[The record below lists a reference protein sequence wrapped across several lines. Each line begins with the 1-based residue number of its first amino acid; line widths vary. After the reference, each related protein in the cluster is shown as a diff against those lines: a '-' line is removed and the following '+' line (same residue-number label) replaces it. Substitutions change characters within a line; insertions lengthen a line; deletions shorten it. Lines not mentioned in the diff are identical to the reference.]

1 MHAGTP
7 MCSRRLA
14 FASRPGRGV
23 SLSSSLISV
32 SRGQR
37 QRGPCMGT
45 VLRGPWIWMLGAMR
59 LRSHPPK
66 HRIIS
71 LLPFARR
78 SILLPAGVPL
88 TRGVRLIHT
97 AAHLGSRQL
106 DLQAISTSTS
116 SPQHEIRRD
125 HETAVTGSI
134 PRQKRCDL
142 ARLEARGRARR
153 ARHVGSDAARLLQ
166 RGGGGGFATQQ
177 R

>member
-1 MHAGTP
+1 MALSLCALHVEGVTHSY
-7 MCSRRLA
+7 SR
-14 FASRPGRGV
+14 ASRP
-23 SLSSSLISV
+23 
-32 SRGQR
+32 
-37 QRGPCMGT
+37 
-45 VLRGPWIWMLGAMR
+45 
-59 LRSHPPK
+59 
-66 HRIIS
+66 
-71 LLPFARR
+71 
-78 SILLPAGVPL
+78 
-88 TRGVRLIHT
+88 
-97 AAHLGSRQL
+97 L
-106 DLQAISTSTS
+106 DLPAISTSTS

>member
-1 MHAGTP
+1 MPVPPCARVVSH
-7 MCSRRLA
+7 SRLA
-14 FASRPGRGV
+14 RGGGSHSILV
-23 SLSSSLISV
+23 SLIRCLSSVEVSDSV
-32 SRGQR
+32 DRAWA
-37 QRGPCMGT
+37 MGT
-45 VLRGPWIWMLGAMR
+45 VLRGPWIWMLGAMAIND
-59 LRSHPPK
+59 
-66 HRIIS
+66 RILQNIGLYP

-166 RGGGGGFATQQ
+166 RGGG
-177 R
+177 

>member
-1 MHAGTP
+1 MLAACLRLYTKYLIYMPSIYRVRPYSMDLEVCALHVVWVTHSYSRS
-7 MCSRRLA
+7 SRRLD
-14 FASRPGRGV
+14 F
-23 SLSSSLISV
+23 
-32 SRGQR
+32 
-37 QRGPCMGT
+37 
-45 VLRGPWIWMLGAMR
+45 
-59 LRSHPPK
+59 
-66 HRIIS
+66 
-71 LLPFARR
+71 
-78 SILLPAGVPL
+78 
-88 TRGVRLIHT
+88 
-97 AAHLGSRQL
+97 
-106 DLQAISTSTS
+106 QAISTSAS